1 MSTLLKLDS
10 SPMGPGSISRK
21 LTAKFAETW
30 LKSHHGGKVIERD
43 LTTLN
48 LPVLDASWVGAAY
61 TLESSRTA
69 AQTNALSVSD
79 SLINDLEQADE
90 YVFGVPMH
98 NFSIPSTLKL
108 WIDQVVRAGKTFA
121 YGAGAPKGLLT
132 GKKAT
137 LLLAS
142 GGVYG
147 EGTATATL
155 GFVTPYLRHLLGF
168 IGIANVSVITAG
180 GTAQLMSGKIDSQTF
195 LAPSLEKVHA
205 HASLQERS

>member
-1 MSTLLKLDS
+1 LQL
-10 SPMGPGSISRK
+10 SPIDG
-21 LTAKFAETW
+21 F
-30 LKSHHGGKVIERD
+30 
-43 LTTLN
+43 
-48 LPVLDASWVGAAY
+48 WVGASY
-61 TLESSRTA
+61 TPADARTLNQA
-69 AQTNALSVSD
+69 RALAVSD
-79 SLINDLEQADE
+79 SLIADLQQADE

-108 WIDQVVRAGKTFA
+108 WIDQVVRAGQTFA

-147 EGTATATL
+147 EGTATAAL
-155 GFVTPYLRHLLGF
+155 VT
-168 IGIANVSVITAG
+168 VITAG

-195 LAPSLEKVHA
+195 LAPSLERVHA